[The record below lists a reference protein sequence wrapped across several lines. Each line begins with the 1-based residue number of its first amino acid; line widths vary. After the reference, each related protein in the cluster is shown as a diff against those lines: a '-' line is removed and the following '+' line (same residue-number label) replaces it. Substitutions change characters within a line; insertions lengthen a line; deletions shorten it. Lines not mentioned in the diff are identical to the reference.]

1 MRENLQ
7 VAEIIAKGVGRGG
20 VTNHCKWVIG
30 RAPGHQRAGGSLT
43 DDRARP
49 PCNGTVRSPLREL
62 GYQACIGWQADRYL
76 RDSLYRYKALF
87 DCFDIWA
94 LYTNILKML
103 LHFHLHGS
111 STSMI
116 SWHLNRIAYNWK
128 TRVFSIRLSYGR
140 SIVSLEISHTIVT

>member
-62 GYQACIGWQADRYL
+62 GYPGVHRLTGGQIFTG
-76 RDSLYRYKALF
+76 LF
-87 DCFDIWA
+87 
-94 LYTNILKML
+94 
-103 LHFHLHGS
+103 
-111 STSMI
+111 
-116 SWHLNRIAYNWK
+116 
-128 TRVFSIRLSYGR
+128 
-140 SIVSLEISHTIVT
+140 VSL